1 MSQLSPLALQAIEHW
16 KKHLPNLYASL
27 KEKGLLVK
35 RAQKAADQ
43 TNEDLENAVSQGVPW
58 HNAWD
63 EVKNRYVF
71 LPREEEQARQE
82 KEDEANQPDWDA
94 I

>member
-1 MSQLSPLALQAIEHW
+1 MSHLSPLALQALEHW
-16 KKHLPNLYASL
+16 KKHLPNLFAKL
-27 KEKGLLVK
+27 QEKGELER

-43 TNEDLENAVSQGVPW
+43 TNEDLENAVSQGMPW

-71 LPREEEQARQE
+71 LPSEEEQERQE
-82 KEDEANQPDWDA
+82 KEAEANQPDWDA

>member
-1 MSQLSPLALQAIEHW
+1 MTHLSPLALQAVEHW
-16 KKHLPNLYASL
+16 KRNLPSLYHSL
-27 KEKGLLVK
+27 QESGELQS

-43 TNEDLENAVSQGVPW
+43 TNDDLELLVSQGVPW

-71 LPREEEQARQE
+71 LPSEQEEAERE
-82 KEDEANQPDWDA
+82 KYEATLRPDWDA
-94 I
+94 M

>member
-1 MSQLSPLALQAIEHW
+1 MMASVRSLQD
-16 KKHLPNLYASL
+16 
-27 KEKGLLVK
+27 KGELER

-43 TNEDLENAVSQGVPW
+43 TNEDLEQAVSDGMPW

-63 EVKNRYVF
+63 LLKNRYVF
-71 LPREEEQARQE
+71 LPSEEEQSQQE
-82 KEDEANQPDWDA
+82 KEAENQQPDWDA

>member
-16 KKHLPNLYASL
+16 QKYLPKMYASL
-27 KEKGLLVK
+27 KKNGQLEE

-43 TNEDLENAVSQGVPW
+43 TNEDLENAVSQGMPW

-63 EVKNRYVF
+63 LVKNRYVF
-71 LPREEEQARQE
+71 LSSEEEQSQQE
-82 KEDEANQPDWDA
+82 KEAENEQPDWDA

>member
-16 KKHLPNLYASL
+16 QKYLPKLYASL
-27 KEKGLLVK
+27 NEKGLLEE

-43 TNEDLENAVSQGVPW
+43 TNDDLEQAVSQGMPW

-63 EVKNRYVF
+63 LVKNRYVF
-71 LPREEEQARQE
+71 LPSEEEQERQE